1 MHFPCSSV
9 HISSL
14 SSLPVCGKRMILWLR
29 MKELNLVLST
39 QQNIWAAK
47 SLSKPERAFSKLT
60 FAWSSRLENEFFQ
73 LWAANA
79 NINTHITGCKE
90 AALQYVFQTRL
101 SFFVHSF
108 CFWNLLFFT
117 FLLKVIIDLHCG
129 ETPAHEHWKKLRL
142 NLGTAEPAIVY
153 PNLHFPYGGT
163 WTPTYSAVPA
173 FCRSFWTFISTKENV
188 LCLTE
193 TSCLNRNVSP
203 VFFLAWPLILVSC
216 TREIQSLQSQFY

>member
-108 CFWNLLFFT
+108 CFWNLPSIFYIPNESHYRFALWRNSSPWTLEKAQIEPGNSRACNSVPEPAFSLWRDLDT
-117 FLLKVIIDLHCG
+117 YIQCCPGFLQ
-129 ETPAHEHWKKLRL
+129 EFL
-142 NLGTAEPAIVY
+142 NL
-153 PNLHFPYGGT
+153 H
-163 WTPTYSAVPA
+163 
-173 FCRSFWTFISTKENV
+173 
-188 LCLTE
+188 
-193 TSCLNRNVSP
+193 
-203 VFFLAWPLILVSC
+203 
-216 TREIQSLQSQFY
+216 